1 MRRVKQSEQ
10 KHRGIV
16 SSCAGSVTIAL
27 LIGAVGLS
35 TVSCSPAAGTI
46 GAILGQRADGTL
58 TLREIPEDL
67 AASNADL
74 QPGDIVLLID
84 GHDVRN
90 MSSADLRGALGGD
103 EGSNVKLTLERGN
116 EVIRVTLKRTAAQKH
131 HRQPQRP

>member
-1 MRRVKQSEQ
+1 M
-10 KHRGIV
+10 
-16 SSCAGSVTIAL
+16 
-27 LIGAVGLS
+27 
-35 TVSCSPAAGTI
+35 
-46 GAILGQRADGTL
+46 GQRADGTL